1 MNYIHFCFTNVRN
14 GYYMSS
20 NLYAKFC
27 VVFAMKNETVEK
39 KATEN
44 TAKNKMKSDI
54 AALQKAYEIRLIGFL
69 KKMNAVSPD
78 NFVEFE
84 RNNPL
89 LAGKKIIA
97 FLSSE

>member
-1 MNYIHFCFTNVRN
+1 
-14 GYYMSS
+14 MSS

-39 KATEN
+39 KATKN